1 MKYIFLFA
9 LISCILC
16 TPRSDVSDIY
26 KNLKT
31 RINKCILQSEEVSTQ
46 LKELAKKNL
55 NSGESNLI
63 NIHSIELT
71 DADRLVVKECKKQA
85 FRKKVKSGSS
95 VVTPIGI
102 DQAVHSKKFVEK
114 QPRGLRKL
122 SMMSQIIRLGGF
134 NIAGIFDCIE
144 NGQPAIKII
153 RDSIYFLKSMD
164 YTTAII
170 NIYDNVSVI
179 SSAVSY
185 CFSAIFPSN

>member
-31 RINKCILQSEEVSTQ
+31 RINKCILKSEEVSTQ

-55 NSGESNLI
+55 NSDESSLI

-85 FRKKVKSGSS
+85 FRKKAESGDSS
-95 VVTPIGI
+95 VTPISI

-114 QPRGLRKL
+114 KSRGLRKL

-144 NGQPAIKII
+144 NNQPAIKII

-164 YTTAII
+164 YTTAVI
-170 NIYDNVSVI
+170 NIYDNISVI